1 MGSGTG
7 PAAGV
12 EEDCMVMEVPLS
24 TSGRVALARQGAL
37 GRVKKG
43 AIVDF
48 SSLQWQNGGQ
58 SGCVQLAW

>member
-1 MGSGTG
+1 
-7 PAAGV
+7 
-12 EEDCMVMEVPLS
+12 MVMEVPLS

-58 SGCVQLAW
+58 SVCVQLAW

>member
-1 MGSGTG
+1 
-7 PAAGV
+7 
-12 EEDCMVMEVPLS
+12 MVMKVPLS

-48 SSLQWQNGGQ
+48 SGLQWKNTGQ
-58 SGCVQLAW
+58 SPCVLAAIWRQSRCL